1 MKYPKAIG
9 PYSAYRMA
17 GDFVFASGQI
27 PLNPTTNELVKGDI
41 ATQTKQVFE
50 NINGILSENGLTF
63 ANVVKTTV
71 FLADINDF
79 GAMNEVYAKFF
90 SEPYPARSAVAV
102 KDLPKGAKVEIEIIA
117 LKDRFS
123 LQKGL

>member
-9 PYSAYRMA
+9 PYSAYKVA

-27 PLNPTTNELVKGDI
+27 PLNPTTNELVEGDI

-63 ANVVKTTV
+63 ANVVKTSV

-117 LKDRFS
+117 F
-123 LQKGL
+123 KG

>member
-1 MKYPKAIG
+1 MQTYPKAIG
-9 PYSAYRMA
+9 AYSAYRVV

-27 PLNPTTNELVKGDI
+27 PLNPNTNELVQGGIKE
-41 ATQTKQVFE
+41 QTAQVFE
-50 NINGILSENGLTF
+50 NIKGILAENGLSL

-79 GAMNEVYAKFF
+79 SAMNETYASFLNA
-90 SEPYPARSAVAV
+90 PYPARSAVAV

-117 LKDRFS
+117 HK
-123 LQKGL
+123 KG